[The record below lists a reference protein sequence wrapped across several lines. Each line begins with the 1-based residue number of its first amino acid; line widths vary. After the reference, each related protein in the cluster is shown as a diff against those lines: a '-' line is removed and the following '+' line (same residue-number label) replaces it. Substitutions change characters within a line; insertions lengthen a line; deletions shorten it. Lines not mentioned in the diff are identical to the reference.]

1 MRLLPLALLGLAAS
15 AAEPRY
21 ELTGTLA
28 PPAPASVT
36 LFGATTPFQS
46 STLASH
52 GGRFRFRRLPAG
64 TYTLAVLVRG
74 RGEIRQTVEVGPGA
88 ADSRGR
94 VTVRVAV
101 SDAAVAAETFRR
113 QHLVSARQLSIP
125 PRAWREYWEAQK
137 RLSQRDTAGA
147 IARLERAVELAPQFA
162 TAWNHLGTIAH
173 QSRRHEQAA
182 DYFRKA
188 LEQEPDAYE
197 PLVNLGGTLVT
208 LRQWE
213 EALPYNRQAVLR
225 RPQDA
230 LANSQL
236 GLNYFYLADLDR
248 AVQYLQE
255 ARRLDP
261 AHFSHPQLTLAEIY
275 RQRGDR
281 KAAAAELEDFLRRH
295 PDDPEAQH
303 WRQVLARLRL

>member
-1 MRLLPLALLGLAAS
+1 LAAS
-15 AAEPRY
+15 AAEQRY

-28 PPAPASVT
+28 PPTPASIA
-36 LFGATTPFQS
+36 LFGATTPFEN

-52 GGRFRFRRLPAG
+52 AGRFRFRRLPAG
-64 TYTLAVLVRG
+64 TYTLAVFVPG
-74 RGEIRQTVEVGPGA
+74 RGEIRQTVEIGPGA

-94 VTVRVAV
+94 VALRVAV
-101 SDAAVAAETFRR
+101 SDAPVVTEAIER
-113 QHLVSARQLSIP
+113 QHLVSVRQLSIP
-125 PRAWREYWEAQK
+125 PAAWQEFREAQK

-147 IARLERAVELAPQFA
+147 IARLERAVELAPQFGA
-162 TAWNHLGTIAH
+162 AWNHLGTIAY
-173 QSRRHEQAA
+173 QSQHFEPAA

-236 GLNYFYLADLDR
+236 GLNYFHLADLDR
-248 AVQYLQE
+248 ATHYLQE

-275 RQRGDR
+275 RQRGDT
-281 KAAAAELEDFLRRH
+281 KAAVAELEDFLRRH
-295 PDDPEAQH
+295 PDDPSAEQ
-303 WRQVLARLRL
+303 WRQALVRLRP